1 VSVPSATF
9 YLLFDEGPGVG
20 LGHRRRIETIGIE
33 LAGRGHQCVLV
44 SLNETTVETVAADA
58 VVIDSYRIRADDAA
72 FARARVVAALDDLSR
87 DLAVDLVID
96 PSPGAIGAAHRRARR
111 VLAGAAYALVPEP
124 DLTVVEAAPAD
135 PVERVLVTTGAAD
148 TEGVG
153 ARVAGALAA
162 RGFTSCGAPLE
173 IRLVVGP
180 WGAPDVPCGVSAV
193 VAPDGLAYELASASV
208 VVTAGGVSL
217 LESCR
222 FGRPTVALALAENQR
237 QAVYGLERAGAVL
250 VATPDT
256 AADAV
261 RSLMEDRNRRIAIS
275 TAARAAIDGKGAAR
289 VADTLEQLLSR

>member
-1 VSVPSATF
+1 VSVPGATF
-9 YLLFDEGPGVG
+9 YLVFDEGPGVG

-135 PVERVLVTTGAAD
+135 PVERVLVTTG
-148 TEGVG
+148 
-153 ARVAGALAA
+153 AA